1 MMDFLP
7 MKKTT
12 ETLSRNHGRRLFIRH
27 GMAAVSAGILLP
39 STAHAATRLAEHE
52 KKLTLSNTHTGE
64 SIQSVFWAEGNFI
77 PEGLKEINHVLRD
90 FRTGEVAEIDPQLL
104 MMVHRLHHTVEA
116 SRPAQIISGY
126 RSPKT
131 NAALRKKSNGVA
143 KKSYH
148 MKGMAIDLRIGG
160 IDLKKLHKA
169 AKSLK
174 GGGVGY
180 YPKSQF
186 LHIDTGPVRS
196 WA

>member
-1 MMDFLP
+1 
-7 MKKTT
+7 MKKVT
-12 ETLSRNHGRRLFIRH
+12 ETLSRHHSRRLFLRQSV
-27 GMAAVSAGILLP
+27 AAVSVGIFLP
-39 STAHAATRLAEHE
+39 SMAHAATRLAEHE
-52 KKLTLSNTHTGE
+52 KKLSLNNLHTGE
-64 SIQSVFWAEGNFI
+64 RLQSVFWAEGNFI
-77 PEGLKEINHVLRD
+77 PESLREINYLLRD
-90 FRTGEVAEIDPQLL
+90 FRTDEMTEIDPELL
-104 MMVHRLHHTVEA
+104 MLVHRLHHTVDA

-131 NAALRKKSNGVA
+131 NAALRKNSSGVA

-186 LHIDTGPVRS
+186 LHLDTGPVRY
-196 WA
+196 WT